1 VAIVIATF
9 IIKDVLG
16 DEEKDLVTGL
26 ENLERDYVSVIDGDK
41 ILSCLGALD
50 GKSAYDRH
58 SPESVADWASLK
70 LFFRPWIRSARISNV
85 LIQLR
90 ANSIGSLEDELEGE
104 SRNPLRELWY
114 FWD

>member
-1 VAIVIATF
+1 VAIVLATF

-26 ENLERDYVSVIDGDK
+26 ENLERDYVSGIDGDK
-41 ILSCLGALD
+41 ILSRLDALD

-58 SPESVADWASLK
+58 SPESVADWASLN
-70 LFFRPWIRSARISNV
+70 LLSNDLEYALHEYRKV

-90 ANSIGSLEDELEGE
+90 ANGIGSLEDDLEGE
-104 SRNPLRELWY
+104 SRNPLREL
-114 FWD
+114 